1 MTSDWDST
9 ILCSITEIK
18 YINSLRI
25 CDIVHYFNQNSV
37 ENQQKIMASYDD
49 FHG

>member
-1 MTSDWDST
+1 MVGNENFCYWLTDG
-9 ILCSITEIK
+9 IK

>member
-1 MTSDWDST
+1 MLTVT
-9 ILCSITEIK
+9 AKFGVFMYVIK